1 MTSALAQ
8 FFAFFTNLFSA
19 ANRVAVAADNAAEVL
34 ETKSKVYKTHA
45 LVELND
51 ALKVLESN

>member
-19 ANRVAVAADNAAEVL
+19 ANRVAVPADNAASVL
-34 ETKSKVYKTHA
+34 ETKSEVYKTHA
-45 LVELND
+45 LAELND
-51 ALKVLESN
+51 ALQVLNTK